1 TNLHIG
7 SANLQLVSLR
17 AHEINRLYAVL
28 SLRYRPLVG
37 QILVS
42 QHLHEV
48 VETIGLD
55 AERPVRRNGHVVLAR
70 MHGAAFFS
78 ALEKDLAHAD
88 KDVRLAAHLAINVVI
103 PRVTVWFAAKH
114 FPDEPLEPRDVL
126 GRHREMLD
134 AGESA

>member
-70 MHGAAFFS
+70 IHGAAFFS
-78 ALEKDLAHAD
+78 ALAKALSHAY
-88 KDVRLAAHLAINVVI
+88 KHVRLAPALATNVVI
-103 PRVTVWFAAKH
+103 TRVTVWFAANP
-114 FPDEPLEPRDVL
+114 FPDDPLELRDVL
-126 GRHREMLD
+126 GRNGEMLE
-134 AGESA
+134 AGESP